1 MSRSVGASLALLLL
15 PLAACVQLEA
25 LQLDDSPHLAVP
37 PESVRV
43 FLRPPRGEYSEVA
56 ILKVNEF
63 LRVESDASVLHRLRA
78 QAGALGA
85 NGLLLAQRKPPAPT
99 EHVEMKRDT
108 ATGSWTLE
116 RSQELPEIDLF
127 EHVIAIRWSPEP
139 PGDRSDDR

>member
-1 MSRSVGASLALLLL
+1 MSRSVGASLALLLV
-15 PLAACVQLEA
+15 PLAACFQVQA
-25 LQLDDSPHLAVP
+25 LPLDSSPRPALPA
-37 PESVRV
+37 ESVRV

-63 LRVESDASVLHRLRA
+63 LRVQSDATVLHRLRA

-85 NGLLLAQRKPPAPT
+85 NGLLLVRRRPPAPT
-99 EHVEMKRDT
+99 EHVEMTRDT

-127 EHVIAIRWSPEP
+127 EHVIAIRWAPEP
-139 PGDRSDDR
+139 PDDRPDDR